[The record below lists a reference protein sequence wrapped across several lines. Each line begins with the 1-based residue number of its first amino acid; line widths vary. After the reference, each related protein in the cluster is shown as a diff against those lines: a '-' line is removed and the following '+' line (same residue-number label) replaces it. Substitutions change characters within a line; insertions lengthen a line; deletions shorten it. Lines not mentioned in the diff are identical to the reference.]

1 MKISFKNNKLEQ
13 KLNTDKGLARSY
25 GTLAKKAKQRMT
37 QLRSAINLQVIA
49 DIKVLRL
56 HPYKGD
62 RKGEWSIDI
71 QENWRI
77 CFEINQDPIPV
88 KADGGVSLI
97 EVSEI
102 IIISVEDPH

>member
-1 MKISFKNNKLEQ
+1 MEIAFKNNKLEQ
-13 KLNTDKGLARSY
+13 KLNTDKGLAKNY

-37 QLRSAINLQVIA
+37 ELKSAINLKVIA
-49 DIKVLRL
+49 DNKVLRL

-88 KADGGVSLI
+88 LEDGGVCLI
-97 EVSEI
+97 EVSKI
-102 IIISVEDPH
+102 KIVSVEDPH

>member
-1 MKISFKNNKLEQ
+1 VEITYKNNKLEQ
-13 KLNTDKGLARSY
+13 KLNTDKGLAKSY
-25 GTLAKKAKQRMT
+25 GTLAKKVKQRMT
-37 QLRSAINLQVIA
+37 QIKSAINLQIIA
-49 DIKVLRL
+49 DNKVLRL

-77 CFEINQDPIPV
+77 CFVINQDPIPV
-88 KADGGVSLI
+88 LEDGGVFLS

-102 IIISVEDPH
+102 KIISVEDPH